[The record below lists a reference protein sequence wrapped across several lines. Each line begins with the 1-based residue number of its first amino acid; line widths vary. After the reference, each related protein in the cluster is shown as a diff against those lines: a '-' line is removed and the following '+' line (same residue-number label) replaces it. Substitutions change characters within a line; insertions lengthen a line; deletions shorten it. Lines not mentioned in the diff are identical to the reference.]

1 MLIAIRLQRLAQT
14 VVRGTALSRIALSI
28 GLAQHIRCH
37 PDKLSQHVLEDV
49 MESLLA
55 VMTEELGDQEA
66 YIWLESVMG
75 DLLEEN
81 KRRIHGPQPVFVNV
95 DETVNI
101 LHPAPLWT
109 WINRRYKKMT
119 REWAELFIIVRG
131 RMTGWRKRLDHRI
144 RKRRQLWHR
153 LGIVPRIRR
162 VRNYV
167 KGRWGSYRHQLKFQ
181 IRPRV
186 LGTAR
191 GVANRM
197 KITPG
202 LARARAYVRGRWKT
216 YRHHLNVRVRPGM
229 VRTGR
234 RIKQRYRIIQAY
246 LRSHRGALQRTIRA
260 PGEEKAAQEAAP
272 TSNLTLRRM
281 RKRAT
286 QTKKAKPGKNARL
299 VKIKKILSNQ
309 VEELKLSDEHA
320 PKSSEVHKPTES
332 ATGKDSTQLQPT
344 TLQNVVDPKSML
356 LQHTQKRRVRYKTVK
371 VPSSRSAEWHESV
384 EVAGL
389 GQFVGVGIRK
399 REAQKNAARMMLQ
412 SLSENKATS

>member
-1 MLIAIRLQRLAQT
+1 MLSLIRLQRLAQT

-81 KRRIHGPQPVFVNV
+81 KRRIHGPQPVLVNV

-186 LGTAR
+186 MGTAR

-202 LARARAYVRGRWKT
+202 LARARAYVRGRWNT

-229 VRTGR
+229 ARTGR
-234 RIKQRYRIIQAY
+234 QIKQRYRIFRAY
-246 LRSHRGALQRTIRA
+246 LRSHRGALQRAIRA
-260 PGEEKAAQEAAP
+260 PGDEKAAQEAAP
-272 TSNLTLRRM
+272 TSNLTLRRL

-286 QTKKAKPGKNARL
+286 QIKKAKPGTSKHARL

-309 VEELKLSDEHA
+309 AEALKLSEVLVR
-320 PKSSEVHKPTES
+320 KSSEPTET
-332 ATGKDSTQLQPT
+332 AIAQESTQLQQL
-344 TLQNVVDPKSML
+344 TLQDVVDPKSML

-371 VPSSRSAEWHESV
+371 VPSSKSAEWHESV